1 MIIIGAGMGGLA
13 VGIYGQLNGYKTRI
27 FEMHNIPGGQCTA
40 WKRHGYTF
48 DVCIHHLFGCSPA
61 TRINQLWQE
70 LGAMPRELAYTTEC
84 VSVASPDGRLF
95 HDYYD
100 PDRLEAHLL
109 DLSPSD
115 APLIKEY
122 VNAIRVFARK
132 DIWGALM
139 FGSGGEKLKSLW
151 SILPAYRSFR
161 YNMQQYAARFSDP
174 FLRQAFPLLVYSL
187 PDAPFFLHL
196 ARKANGFNR
205 DVAWPV
211 GGAAQLARSIETR
224 YLALGGEVHY
234 RQRVEKIITR
244 NRKAVGVRLEDGT
257 EDYADIVIS
266 NADGRKTI
274 LNMLDGMYMDKRIR
288 EYCGEPLD
296 ETNWAA
302 HVFLGVSRDLSREPS
317 ALIMLLDRPVQI
329 AGHSH
334 KSLEMQL
341 YGFDKTLAP
350 EGKGVIKVE
359 LFSTYSYW
367 RELYNNKAA
376 YDEEKARTA
385 GLVIDLLEKRFAG
398 IKEQVEV
405 IDVPTL
411 VTWERFMGG
420 THGFVNM
427 PNKKMNLFT
436 GFVNQALDSRL
447 PGLDNFY
454 LVGAWA
460 TSLGALFANA
470 QSGKT
475 VVKDICQRD
484 GKRFSVSG

>member
-13 VGIYGQLNGYKTRI
+13 AGIYGQLNGYKTRI

-187 PDAPFFLHL
+187 PDAPFSCT
-196 ARKANGFNR
+196 
-205 DVAWPV
+205 WPV
-211 GGAAQLARSIETR
+211 KPMGSTAMSPGRWEAP
-224 YLALGGEVHY
+224 
-234 RQRVEKIITR
+234 R
-244 NRKAVGVRLEDGT
+244 NWPVP
-257 EDYADIVIS
+257 S
-266 NADGRKTI
+266 
-274 LNMLDGMYMDKRIR
+274 KRDTW
-288 EYCGEPLD
+288 P
-296 ETNWAA
+296 W
-302 HVFLGVSRDLSREPS
+302 
-317 ALIMLLDRPVQI
+317 
-329 AGHSH
+329 
-334 KSLEMQL
+334 
-341 YGFDKTLAP
+341 
-350 EGKGVIKVE
+350 
-359 LFSTYSYW
+359 
-367 RELYNNKAA
+367 
-376 YDEEKARTA
+376 EEKSTTGR
-385 GLVIDLLEKRFAG
+385 ESKR
-398 IKEQVEV
+398 
-405 IDVPTL
+405 L
-411 VTWERFMGG
+411 
-420 THGFVNM
+420 
-427 PNKKMNLFT
+427 
-436 GFVNQALDSRL
+436 
-447 PGLDNFY
+447 
-454 LVGAWA
+454 
-460 TSLGALFANA
+460 
-470 QSGKT
+470 
-475 VVKDICQRD
+475 
-484 GKRFSVSG
+484 